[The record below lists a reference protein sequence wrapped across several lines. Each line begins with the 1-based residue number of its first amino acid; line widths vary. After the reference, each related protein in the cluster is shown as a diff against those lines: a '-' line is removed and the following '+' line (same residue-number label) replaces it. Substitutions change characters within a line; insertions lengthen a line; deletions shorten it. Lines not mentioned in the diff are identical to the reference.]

1 MTTLFLWV
9 ITIITRSLTN
19 ILLLRI
25 KILKLFNKSRNSLK
39 NYCVVS
45 LTIFVFIY
53 RLVVIDL
60 VILCNSFKYAE
71 IKKYTKI
78 KYVYK
83 NIQGVFLNVR
93 TKKKLGHLEILKS
106 LENHFCLI

>member
-1 MTTLFLWV
+1 MTTLFSWV
-9 ITIITRSLTN
+9 ITIITRSLNN

-78 KYVYK
+78 YR
-83 NIQGVFLNVR
+83 VFFKCSY
-93 TKKKLGHLEILKS
+93 KKKLGHLEILKS